1 MAESARTG
9 LALSSARRMRPTRRI
24 EFLDHVRGLAI
35 LGVMA
40 FHAIEAS
47 YGPQVWREGP
57 AWLRPASLGSLGV
70 AVFFVVS
77 GFCIHTSHAGS
88 GEAGV
93 GRFFLRRFFRIYP
106 PYLFALT
113 LFAVGR
119 DFSLPQLVSHAGLF
133 HNFDA
138 RWFQGINPSFWSIAV
153 EWQLYCVYPLFHLA
167 ASRWGWSPVLVVLAT
182 LEVSIVA
189 LEQTAGLPV
198 ALRHSV
204 LGYACSWAIG
214 AALADAWLRGGLL
227 PFRGAWHRIV
237 WPVLTVAPVFFAP
250 RFALFSFLFG
260 ALSTVSWI
268 SWALSREPSVNSDR
282 PAFRL
287 LAFVGACSYSLYLLH
302 QPLMRALSRPELSPP
317 LNLAWILILFVPIVL
332 LGHAVYR
339 FIELPSIALGKFLSR
354 AVVPNPRYRAQ
365 PAP

>member
-1 MAESARTG
+1 
-9 LALSSARRMRPTRRI
+9 MRPVRRI
-24 EFLDHVRGLAI
+24 DFLDHVRGLAI
-35 LGVMA
+35 LGVMV
-40 FHAIEAS
+40 FHAVEAAF
-47 YGPQVWREGP
+47 GHQVWREGP

-88 GEAGV
+88 AEPGL

-106 PYLFALT
+106 PYLFALA

-153 EWQLYCVYPLFHLA
+153 EWQLYCAYPLFYFA
-167 ASRWGWSPVLVVLAT
+167 ALRWGWTPVLAVLAT
-182 LEVSIVA
+182 IEVSLVL
-189 LEQTAGLPV
+189 LERTIGLPV

-204 LGYACSWAIG
+204 LGYGCSWAAG
-214 AALADAWLRGGLL
+214 AALADAWLRGSPL
-227 PFRGAWHRIV
+227 PFRALWHRLL
-237 WPVLTVAPVFFAP
+237 WPVLTLVPVCFAP
-250 RFALFSFLFG
+250 RYALLSFLFG

-268 SWALSREPSVNSDR
+268 SWALSRPATATPAPSRLR
-282 PAFRL
+282 P
-287 LAFVGACSYSLYLLH
+287 LAFIGACSYSLYLLH
-302 QPLMRALSRPELSPP
+302 QPLLRALSASELPP
-317 LNLAWILILFVPIVL
+317 LQNLAWLFLLFVPIIL
-332 LGHAVYR
+332 LAHAAYR
-339 FIELPSIALGKFLSR
+339 LIELPSIALGRIISR
-354 AVVPNPRYRAQ
+354 LVVSRPSYRAQ